1 MFAWELKTLEFWV
14 QSFQVKVDLNIWG
27 ILLYIC
33 VKDEPYL
40 QKKLSFSLL
49 AYSEGFKNP

>member
-49 AYSEGFKNP
+49 TYSEGFKNP